1 VTTGG
6 TDALDAF
13 LDVPRDRDLRDLTIT
28 LRDRETELSG
38 TVSDGGRPASERTVV
53 VFPSEERLWA
63 GYERVQAEFLPA
75 DGTFSFTNLRP
86 GRYLLAVVD
95 GVEEGEWFDAAFLR
109 SLIPAA
115 VPVTIGEGERKV
127 QDLRVR

>member
-1 VTTGG
+1 VE
-6 TDALDAF
+6 A
-13 LDVPRDRDLRDLTIT
+13 VQRRDRSRQVVHDGRLR
-28 LRDRETELSG
+28 
-38 TVSDGGRPASERTVV
+38 
-53 VFPSEERLWA
+53 
-63 GYERVQAEFLPA
+63 
-75 DGTFSFTNLRP
+75 
-86 GRYLLAVVD
+86 D